1 MKLPVP
7 FLAALMA
14 LCASAGQ
21 ADAQLADKAESTIDV
36 RIGASAAEAHMANRN
51 FLFDSRRMEGGTTP
65 VRLVLRL
72 DTEITRREDTEGI
85 LSGRVSATAWRI
97 DSQGKR
103 KTLWSVDEP
112 GDAGEISS
120 RQPLFIVRQSGCCG
134 SRDSFSVFNLYNGQ
148 RLFTATGDGP
158 ETCWAQL
165 DVPNSGGL
173 VRLVALHAAYSGT
186 DAAAFGQRVETV
198 GLLTYGSPDKPL
210 ARYRLLAES
219 AAAIADFMGDATVR
233 LVQIGKPEETD
244 SLTLWPADGKRDPSA
259 VGGFAIRL
267 HLTED
272 KTVEI
277 PVAGDRLDLA
287 AATLPNGLKIEP
299 VPLP

>member
-1 MKLPVP
+1 MKTPIP
-7 FLAALMA
+7 FLAALLA
-14 LCASAGQ
+14 LCASTVQ
-21 ADAQLADKAESTIDV
+21 AQAQFADKAASTIDV
-36 RIGASAAEAHMANRN
+36 RISTSAAEAHTVNRN
-51 FLFDSRRMEGGTTP
+51 FLFDSRWLQGGTGP
-65 VRLVLRL
+65 VRLVLQL
-72 DTEITRREDTEGI
+72 ETDIIRRDDTEGM

-97 DSQGKR
+97 DGQGKR
-103 KTLWSVDEP
+103 KSLWSVGEP

-134 SRDSFSVFNLYNGQ
+134 SRDSFSVFNLYSGQ

-158 ETCWAQL
+158 EACWAQL

-186 DAAAFGQRVETV
+186 DSAVFGQRAETV
-198 GLLTYGSPDKPL
+198 GLLTYGSPEKPL

-219 AAAIADFMGDATVR
+219 AAAVADFMGDATVR
-233 LVQIGKPEETD
+233 LVQPGKLEETD

-267 HLTED
+267 HLTDE
-272 KTVEI
+272 KTVDI
-277 PVAGDRLDLA
+277 PVIHDKLDLA
-287 AATLPNGLKIEP
+287 AATLPQGLKIEP